1 MQMLKK
7 EIRKQFREKRAAMP
21 ASERMKADDLI
32 LIRFQAIEFP
42 FLSNALSYYPVEEKQ
57 EINSFIITDFLH
69 FKNPS
74 LQVAYPR
81 MNTAD
86 NNMEALICHPDTAF
100 HTNGYGITEPV
111 GGEILLPSEIEL
123 VIVPLLAFDLQGT
136 RVGYGKGY
144 YDRFLKDC
152 DPGCLKVGLSY
163 FEPLERIDDADDF
176 DVPLD
181 LCITPQQVY
190 VF

>member
-1 MQMLKK
+1 MLKK
-7 EIRKQFREKRAAMP
+7 EIRKLYREKRAAMP

-42 FLSNALSYYPVEEKQ
+42 FVSNVLSFYPSEDKQ
-57 EINSFIITDFLH
+57 EINSFIVSDFLH

-74 LQVAYPR
+74 MQVAYPR
-81 MNTAD
+81 MNITE
-86 NNMEALICHPDTAF
+86 NNLEAVVCNPDTAF
-100 HTNGYGITEPV
+100 HTNEYGITEPV
-111 GGEILLPSEIEL
+111 NGEIMPPSEIEL
-123 VIVPLLAFDLQGT
+123 VIVPLLAFDQLGT

-152 DPGCLKVGLSY
+152 DPGCLKLGLSY
-163 FEPLERIDDADDF
+163 FEPVDRIDDADEF